1 MKKENLPAKKM
12 DRRKKYLWIS
22 GLTTV
27 FVVCAL
33 ILGNAVIG
41 VLSDR
46 YSLTLDLTADKAFM
60 LTDKSKQYLE
70 NISQP
75 VSIKVME
82 SEENFISGGEYF
94 VQANEVLHQYEKY
107 SDKITLSYIDLLQ
120 NPSLAAEYQNV
131 KMGDIIIS
139 SADRERTLNAYD
151 LFEIESSYYGKYI
164 TASKAEQMMTSA
176 IMGVVSPSEVKI
188 TVLGGHGEQEPQE
201 FLNLL
206 KNNNFEVNT
215 VFPASEEIPEDTD
228 VLLWTAPTADPDQE
242 VLERID
248 QFLTEKPGR
257 SLCYFAD
264 TTQSQLPRL
273 EEFLKEWGIE
283 VLPSSVVETDNQKI
297 VNANPYFS
305 TTTLESD
312 QFTEK
317 MSDPFVPMTMPF
329 ARPLNPAFEMNMER
343 STRVLFSSSDSS
355 SLIPYDLSEEELE
368 NWKPQEYGP
377 FPLAILSEQTFED
390 GGQSQVIGFGS
401 TVSLSGSLMESSS
414 FANSDYYLSLLNV
427 LTQREDVISIESKT
441 LGGKELGLNTMQAF
455 VIGSIFMIALPIV
468 VLCGGIYV
476 WLKRRNA

>member
-1 MKKENLPAKKM
+1 MQKFGKFL
-12 DRRKKYLWIS
+12 
-22 GLTTV
+22 
-27 FVVCAL
+27 
-33 ILGNAVIG
+33 
-41 VLSDR
+41 LS
-46 YSLTLDLTADKAFM
+46 
-60 LTDKSKQYLE
+60 
-70 NISQP
+70 
-75 VSIKVME
+75 
-82 SEENFISGGEYF
+82 
-94 VQANEVLHQYEKY
+94 
-107 SDKITLSYIDLLQ
+107 
-120 NPSLAAEYQNV
+120 
-131 KMGDIIIS
+131 
-139 SADRERTLNAYD
+139 
-151 LFEIESSYYGKYI
+151 
-164 TASKAEQMMTSA
+164 
-176 IMGVVSPSEVKI
+176 
-188 TVLGGHGEQEPQE
+188 
-201 FLNLL
+201 
-206 KNNNFEVNT
+206 
-215 VFPASEEIPEDTD
+215 D

-273 EEFLKEWGIE
+273 EGFLKEWGIE
-283 VLPSSVVETDNQKI
+283 VLASSVVETDNQKI

-329 ARPLNPAFEMNMER
+329 ARPLNPAFETNMER

-377 FPLAILSEQTFED
+377 FPMAILSEQTFED
-390 GGQSQVIGFGS
+390 GGKSQVFGFGS

-427 LTQREDVISIESKT
+427 LTEREDVISIESKT

-455 VIGSIFMIALPIV
+455 VIGSIFMIVLPIV